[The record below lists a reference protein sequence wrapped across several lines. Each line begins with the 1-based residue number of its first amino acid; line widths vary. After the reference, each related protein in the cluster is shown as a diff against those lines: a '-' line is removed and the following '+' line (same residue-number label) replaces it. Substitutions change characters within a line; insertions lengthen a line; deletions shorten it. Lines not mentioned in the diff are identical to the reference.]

1 MNKVLIIF
9 IFLIIPIW
17 VLQAQ
22 KIDFVYPDKGIVNWI
37 PAPSWEQTSLL
48 GNGQMGAAVF
58 GDPHNETIILTHS
71 AIYLPVT
78 YPFNPINQA
87 ARLSDIQKL
96 IAEGNG
102 EQAALIPVE
111 ISKQDGYPGLI
122 WNDPFIPAFD
132 LTVKTTAGNIEKYQ
146 RSVNF
151 ETGESV
157 VTWQQNGETYQRRQ
171 FISRSDSF
179 MVLQITGTKPFK
191 ATFGLKQRPVNWDQW
206 NYINENIKFTSIKAD
221 NNHLYYHCEFVKQWN
236 PNIIGYIGDG
246 YVKYTDGEVHSENN
260 QIQVENAN
268 NIIFLLKV
276 EPYYFNQQPAKS
288 YLNLIFSKA
297 GQNYDS
303 LLQAHIKVHAALFNR
318 VKFNLN
324 GNPSD
329 KTLFGEVMMQQAK
342 ERIGLE
348 FIEKQFYA
356 ARYNILSATGKMPP
370 NLQGIWSNS
379 WTPPWSSNFTHDGN
393 LPVAISSFLSSNMP
407 ELMHSYFNYHH
418 SLLPYYREN
427 AKKLYN
433 CRGIMVPAH
442 SSSHGRSLHFDKTW
456 CLTFWYGGAAWVSHF
471 YFDYWLYTNDLGFLK
486 NKAYPFMKENALFYE
501 DFLKTE
507 RNGKFVFNPSYSPE
521 NNPGNNISQA
531 TINATMDIALAKEL
545 FRNLIAAGELLGENK
560 EQLSK
565 WNMMLSKM
573 PAYETDTDGAF
584 REWLWPGY
592 TENHQHRH
600 LSQLYGM
607 YDRIDPEINNNPVLW
622 QGVKKTLN
630 ERMKVRVQDGGGIM
644 VFGLVQLAWV
654 AQNVGD
660 ATMSQEIINWISS
673 QYWSNSLATYHDP
686 NGLFNMDLSGGF
698 QSVIIKA
705 LLYSD
710 TRYLHVF
717 PAKPALWKSGSIS
730 GILARNQLKIN
741 NLEWDEN
748 HIILELYSDID
759 QNITLE
765 FPSDIVKVTQVL
777 GNGTVSKIDV
787 KTSTCNVKIFKNQ
800 LLNIQLFY
808 K

>member
-1 MNKVLIIF
+1 
-9 IFLIIPIW
+9 
-17 VLQAQ
+17 
-22 KIDFVYPDKGIVNWI
+22 
-37 PAPSWEQTSLL
+37 
-48 GNGQMGAAVF
+48 
-58 GDPHNETIILTHS
+58 
-71 AIYLPVT
+71 
-78 YPFNPINQA
+78 
-87 ARLSDIQKL
+87 
-96 IAEGNG
+96 
-102 EQAALIPVE
+102 
-111 ISKQDGYPGLI
+111 
-122 WNDPFIPAFD
+122 
-132 LTVKTTAGNIEKYQ
+132 
-146 RSVNF
+146 
-151 ETGESV
+151 
-157 VTWQQNGETYQRRQ
+157 
-171 FISRSDSF
+171 
-179 MVLQITGTKPFK
+179 
-191 ATFGLKQRPVNWDQW
+191 
-206 NYINENIKFTSIKAD
+206 
-221 NNHLYYHCEFVKQWN
+221 
-236 PNIIGYIGDG
+236 
-246 YVKYTDGEVHSENN
+246 
-260 QIQVENAN
+260 
-268 NIIFLLKV
+268 
-276 EPYYFNQQPAKS
+276 
-288 YLNLIFSKA
+288 
-297 GQNYDS
+297 
-303 LLQAHIKVHAALFNR
+303 
-318 VKFNLN
+318 
-324 GNPSD
+324 
-329 KTLFGEVMMQQAK
+329 
-342 ERIGLE
+342 
-348 FIEKQFYA
+348 
-356 ARYNILSATGKMPP
+356 
-370 NLQGIWSNS
+370 
-379 WTPPWSSNFTHDGN
+379 
-393 LPVAISSFLSSNMP
+393 
-407 ELMHSYFNYHH
+407 
-418 SLLPYYREN
+418 
-427 AKKLYN
+427 
-433 CRGIMVPAH
+433 
-442 SSSHGRSLHFDKTW
+442 
-456 CLTFWYGGAAWVSHF
+456 
-471 YFDYWLYTNDLGFLK
+471 
-486 NKAYPFMKENALFYE
+486 MKENALFYE